1 MKDSRS
7 SRLLALAGFLT
18 VVLLLYL
25 GVLYDTQVNHHEEYL
40 AQSLHSI
47 AEVENIE
54 ASRGII
60 TDRKGRPLVSN
71 ASVYDLT
78 FDTDLLDEEEDPN
91 EAILRLLQLCQE
103 EELVWADNLPIS
115 SGAPFAYTLDTL
127 STTQKNRFLT
137 YLKSVTA
144 FKDAIMAYLLEHPEL
159 SQDPEGKD
167 QASAETTEDME
178 LSLESRGETLLKQ
191 MPISSFTEEFLL
203 NAGITPAT
211 VMSTLRQTAEIPAHF
226 SQTDARLVL
235 GVRYELALRRA
246 TGYTSCVLVE
256 DIDTEFI
263 SKVTDGNF
271 SGAEVTSS
279 SIRKYETTYA
289 AHILGY
295 VGAIYSKEEY
305 EALGEGYSYDDYVGK
320 SGAEY
325 AFEKYLKGTDGR
337 RVIST
342 NSDGKVTGEY
352 YSVEPEPGNTVELT
366 IDLELQK
373 AVEDA
378 LTETITSMNEKDGL
392 TERGAGAVVEKIG
405 TGEILA
411 LASYPTYDLST
422 FRQSEVYAE
431 LDADPADPM
440 FNRATQG
447 TYPPGSTYK
456 MLVATAALEEGEVTL
471 NETVR
476 DTGRWYYPD
485 TVEGTARWGY
495 NCWNRAGHGL
505 VDVVKAITVS
515 CNSFFYEMGYRLG
528 IDRLAQWA
536 SKFGFGEP
544 TGIEI
549 GDASG
554 ILASREEREASGG
567 VWYGGDTVMAA
578 IGQSDNLF
586 TPIQLANYI
595 CTLISGGE
603 RYETR
608 LLKAVKTYD
617 NAEVV
622 AVGDAK
628 PVETIDISE
637 STLNAVKKGMY
648 DLTTTGSLS
657 YYFKDCIVSAGAKTG
672 TAQLGENKENN
683 GMFVCFAPY
692 EDPEIAVAVA
702 IEKGGSG
709 SALASTAVKI
719 LNAYFSADE
728 IGTAIISE
736 NELLQ

>member
-1 MKDSRS
+1 MKDSRTP
-7 SRLLALAGFLT
+7 RLLALAGFLAA
-18 VVLLLYL
+18 VLLIYL
-25 GVLYDTQVNHHEEYL
+25 GVLFNTQVVHHEEYL

-47 AEVENIE
+47 AEVEYID

-71 ASVYDLT
+71 SSVYDLT
-78 FDTDLLDEEEDPN
+78 FDTDLLDDEEDPN
-91 EAILRLLQLCQE
+91 GAILRLLQLCQTE
-103 EELVWADNLPIS
+103 GLSWLDNLPIS
-115 SGAPFAYTLDTL
+115 MEMPYTYTLDSL
-127 STTQKNRFLT
+127 PSTQKSRFLT
-137 YLKSVTA
+137 YLKSVDSYKNA
-144 FKDAIMAYLLEHPEL
+144 MIGYLLEHPEL
-159 SQDPEGKD
+159 AEVPEEESENE
-167 QASAETTEDME
+167 AAE
-178 LSLESRGETLLKQ
+178 LSLETRGETLLKNL
-191 MPISSFTEEFLL
+191 PLSAFTESFLQ
-203 NAGITPAT
+203 NVGITPLGI
-211 VMSTLRQTAEIPAHF
+211 MMTLREEMELSDLL
-226 SQTDARLVL
+226 SQTEARQVL
-235 GVRYELALRRA
+235 GIRYELALRKIN
-246 TGYTSCVLVE
+246 GYTDCTLVE
-256 DIDTEFI
+256 DIDTVFI

-271 SGAEVTSS
+271 SGAEVTSA

-295 VGAIYSKEEY
+295 VGAIGSKEEY
-305 EALGEGYSYDDYVGK
+305 EALGEGYSYNDYVGK
-320 SGAEY
+320 SGVEA
-325 AFEKYLKGTDGR
+325 AFEQYLKGTDGR

-352 YSVEPEPGNTVELT
+352 YSVEPKPGNTVELT
-366 IDLELQK
+366 VDLELQK

-378 LTETITSMNEKDGL
+378 LAETVQRLNADPKYKDDAD
-392 TERGAGAVVEKIG
+392 TRGAGAVVEKIG

-422 FRQSEVYAE
+422 FRQSDVWAE
-431 LDADPADPM
+431 LSANPAYPM
-440 FNRATQG
+440 VNRATQG

-456 MLVATAALEEGEVTL
+456 MLIAAAALEEGEVGL
-471 NETVR
+471 KEEVR
-476 DTGRWYYPD
+476 DTGYWLYPD
-485 TVEGTARWGY
+485 IVEGTRRWGY
-495 NCWNRAGHGL
+495 HCWNRAGHGL
-505 VDVVKAITVS
+505 VDVVEAITVS
-515 CNSFFYEMGYRLG
+515 CNYFFYEMGYRLG
-528 IDRLAQWA
+528 IDRIAEWA
-536 SKFGFGEP
+536 AKFGFGEP

-554 ILASREEREASGG
+554 ILASREEREENGG

-608 LLKAVKTYD
+608 LLKSVKTYD

-622 AVGDAK
+622 AVGDTK

-637 STLNAVKKGMY
+637 STLNAIKKGMY

-657 YYFKDCIVSAGAKTG
+657 YYFKDCVVSAGAKTG

-728 IGTAIISE
+728 IGTVIVSE
-736 NELLQ
+736 NQLIP

>member
-1 MKDSRS
+1 MKDSRTP
-7 SRLLALAGFLT
+7 RLVALAGFLAA
-18 VVLLLYL
+18 VLLIYL
-25 GVLYDTQVNHHEEYL
+25 GVMFHTQVVCHEKYL

-47 AEVENIE
+47 AEVESIE
-54 ASRGII
+54 ASRGIL

-71 ASVYDLT
+71 TSVYDLT
-78 FDTDLLDEEEDPN
+78 FDIGLLDADEDPN
-91 EAILRLLQLCQE
+91 EAILRLLQLCRSE
-103 EELVWADNLPIS
+103 GLEWLDHLPIS
-115 SGAPFAYTLDTL
+115 MEAPYTYTLDNL
-127 STTQKNRFLT
+127 SSTQKSRFLS
-137 YLKSVTA
+137 YLKSVDTYKA
-144 FKDAIMAYLLEHPEL
+144 LMTSYLLAHPEL
-159 SQDPEGKD
+159 VELPEESESQEPSE
-167 QASAETTEDME
+167 E
-178 LSLESRGETLLKQ
+178 LLADRGTLLLKHL
-191 MPISSFTEEFLL
+191 PLSAFTSDFLL
-203 NAGITPAT
+203 KAGITPQD
-211 VMSTLRQTAEIPAHF
+211 VISTLGTTIELSDSLSRAEARQ
-226 SQTDARLVL
+226 VL
-235 GVRYELALRRA
+235 GIRYELLLRKGN
-246 TGYTSCVLVE
+246 GYTDCTLVE
-256 DIDTEFI
+256 DIDTVFI
-263 SKVTDGNF
+263 SMVTDGNF
-271 SGAEVTSS
+271 SGAKVVSS
-279 SIRKYETTYA
+279 SIRKYETPYA

-295 VGAIYSKEEY
+295 VGAISSKEEF
-305 EALGEGYSYDDYVGK
+305 EALGEGYNWNDYVGK
-320 SGAEY
+320 SGAEA
-325 AFEKYLKGTDGR
+325 AFEPYLKGKNGR

-342 NSDGKVTGEY
+342 NSDGKITGEY
-352 YSVEPEPGNTVELT
+352 YSIEPQPGNTVEMT

-378 LTETITSMNEKDGL
+378 LAETVEAMNAKDGL
-392 TERGAGAVVEKIG
+392 VMRGAGAVVEKIG

-422 FRQSEVYAE
+422 FRQSEVWAE
-431 LDADPADPM
+431 LSSNPAKP
-440 FNRATQG
+440 FQNRATQS
-447 TYPPGSTYK
+447 TYPPGSTFK
-456 MLVATAALEEGEVTL
+456 MLTAAAALEEGVVGLKE
-471 NETVR
+471 EVR
-476 DTGRWYYPD
+476 DTGYWLYPD
-485 TVEGTARWGY
+485 LVEGTRRWGY
-495 NCWNRAGHGL
+495 WCWNHAGHGK
-505 VDVVKAITVS
+505 VDVMKAITVS
-515 CNSFFYEMGYRLG
+515 CNYFFYEMGYRLG
-528 IDRLAQWA
+528 IDRLSQWA
-536 SKFGFGEP
+536 SRFGFGEP

-554 ILASREEREASGG
+554 ILASRGTREAMGG

-586 TPIQLANYI
+586 TPIQLANYV

-628 PVETIDISE
+628 PVETIPLSE
-637 STLNAVKKGMY
+637 STLTAIKKGMY

-719 LNAYFSADE
+719 LNAYFSSDE
-728 IGTAIISE
+728 IGTMILPE
-736 NELLQ
+736 NQLLQ

>member
-1 MKDSRS
+1 MKDSRTP
-7 SRLLALAGFLT
+7 RLLALAGFLA
-18 VVLLLYL
+18 VVLLIYL
-25 GVLYDTQVNHHEEYL
+25 GVLFNTQVVHHEEYL

-47 AEVENIE
+47 AEVEYID

-71 ASVYDLT
+71 TSVYDLS
-78 FDTDLLDEEEDPN
+78 FDTDLLDVEEDPN
-91 EAILRLLQLCQE
+91 EAILRLLQLCQTE
-103 EELVWADNLPIS
+103 GLSWLDNLPIS
-115 SGAPFAYTLDTL
+115 MEMPYTYTLDSL
-127 STTQKNRFLT
+127 PSTQKSRFLS
-137 YLKSVTA
+137 YLKSVDTYKA
-144 FKDAIMAYLLEHPEL
+144 AIIDYLLEHPEL
-159 SQDPEGKD
+159 
-167 QASAETTEDME
+167 AEISEEESENEATEP
-178 LSLESRGETLLKQ
+178 SLETRGETLLKNL
-191 MPISSFTEEFLL
+191 PLSAFTESFLQQV
-203 NAGITPAT
+203 GITPLD
-211 VMSTLRQTAEIPAHF
+211 VMMTLRNEMELSDLL
-226 SQTDARLVL
+226 SQTEARQVL
-235 GVRYELALRRA
+235 GIRYELKLRAA
-246 TGYTSCVLVE
+246 TGYTDCTLVE
-256 DIDTEFI
+256 DIDTVFI

-271 SGAEVTSS
+271 SGAEITSA

-295 VGAIYSKEEY
+295 VGAIGSKEEY
-305 EALGEGYSYDDYVGK
+305 EALGEGYSYNDYVGK
-320 SGAEY
+320 SGVEA
-325 AFEKYLKGTDGR
+325 AFEQYLKGTDGR

-352 YSVEPEPGNTVELT
+352 YSVEPKPGNTVELT
-366 IDLELQK
+366 VDLELQK

-378 LTETITSMNEKDGL
+378 LAETVERLNADPKYKDDA
-392 TERGAGAVVEKIG
+392 EVRGAGAVVEKIG

-422 FRQSEVYAE
+422 FRQSDVWAE
-431 LDADPADPM
+431 LSANPAKP
-440 FNRATQG
+440 FQNRATSS

-456 MLVATAALEEGEVTL
+456 MLIAAAALEEGEVSL
-471 NETVR
+471 KEEVR
-476 DTGRWYYPD
+476 DTGYWLYPD
-485 TVEGTARWGY
+485 IVEGTRRWGY
-495 NCWNRAGHGL
+495 YCWNRSGHGL
-505 VDVVKAITVS
+505 VDVVEAITVS
-515 CNSFFYEMGYRLG
+515 CNYFFYEMGYRLG
-528 IDRLAQWA
+528 IDRIAEWA
-536 SKFGFGEP
+536 AKFGFGEP

-554 ILASREEREASGG
+554 ILASREEREENGG

-608 LLKAVKTYD
+608 LLKSVKTYD

-622 AVGDAK
+622 AVGDTK

-637 STLNAVKKGMY
+637 STLNAIKKGMY

-728 IGTAIISE
+728 IGTVIVSE
-736 NELLQ
+736 NQLIP